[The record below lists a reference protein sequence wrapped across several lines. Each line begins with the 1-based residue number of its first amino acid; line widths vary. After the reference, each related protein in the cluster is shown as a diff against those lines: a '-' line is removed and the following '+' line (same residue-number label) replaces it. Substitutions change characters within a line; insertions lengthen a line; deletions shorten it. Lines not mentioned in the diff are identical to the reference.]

1 MKSVKAVIWA
11 SLTLLLLLFLF
22 QNRDTLLAN
31 TTLQLT
37 LIGPLQ
43 FRSTPIPLYALIL
56 VSLLLGVLFAALYCG
71 LANLRLSK
79 NLRSLRKQN
88 LSLQEELKS
97 LRNLPITDA
106 EVPAT
111 RPADASG
118 NESAEKAEEEKS
130 GQNNVMDG

>member
-56 VSLLLGVLFAALYCG
+56 GSLLLGVLFAALYCG